1 MLLDSD
7 CKLALEKAEELDRY
21 YNEHSRPIRPLHGL
35 LVGFKDQFHVE
46 GLETTMGYVG
56 WIDTFEGEKGSGK
69 ERRFE
74 SQIVRDLRSLGAI
87 PFAKV
92 STVNI
97 IVAHG
102 DSN

>member
-1 MLLDSD
+1 
-7 CKLALEKAEELDRY
+7 
-21 YNEHSRPIRPLHGL
+21 
-35 LVGFKDQFHVE
+35 
-46 GLETTMGYVG
+46 MGYVG

-92 STVNI
+92 SIVNI
-97 IVAHG
+97 TIARG

>member
-1 MLLDSD
+1 
-7 CKLALEKAEELDRY
+7 
-21 YNEHSRPIRPLHGL
+21 
-35 LVGFKDQFHVE
+35 
-46 GLETTMGYVG
+46 MGYVG

-92 STVNI
+92 SICQYYRRMRSFQLTC
-97 IVAHG
+97 VADNSG
-102 DSN
+102 TNSEGKSCKSTT

>member
-1 MLLDSD
+1 M
-7 CKLALEKAEELDRY
+7 
-21 YNEHSRPIRPLHGL
+21 
-35 LVGFKDQFHVE
+35 E

-92 STVNI
+92 SIVNI
-97 IVAHG
+97 IVAPD

>member
-1 MLLDSD
+1 
-7 CKLALEKAEELDRY
+7 LERAEELDRY
-21 YNEHSRPIRPLHGL
+21 YNEHSRPIGPLHGL
-35 LVGFKDQFHVE
+35 PVSFKDQFHVE

-92 STVNI
+92 STVNT
-97 IVAHG
+97 IVARG